1 MDNYA
6 TKMEKIRKK
15 QLYQFVKNRSN
26 YKIAKWKDKLNWQM
40 FCLVILHFSFLFKL
54 DEPGL

>member
-26 YKIAKWKDKLNWQM
+26 YKIAKWKGKHNW
-40 FCLVILHFSFLFKL
+40 
-54 DEPGL
+54 